1 MRTCRSKIERRRGS
15 KGFAVFGLI
24 LGGLLGELRKY
35 LDFFLS
41 SQQAAQKKNIGFLI
55 LLIGALGR
63 FFRKFMKINFFKL

>member
-1 MRTCRSKIERRRGS
+1 
-15 KGFAVFGLI
+15 